1 LGWICPA
8 RYDDGVVFVLDEGVS
23 VVVGVCNVLS
33 LVLWDIDGVD
43 GDYTVGL
50 IGEET
55 ASVVVIY
62 DN

>member
-8 RYDDGVVFVLDEGVS
+8 GYDDGVIFVLDEGVS

-50 IGEET
+50 VGEET

-62 DN
+62 DS